1 MIDILRELK
10 LLNRNL
16 RLDDDLEGFNVSPT
30 LRNEHTELLAL
41 ITVNKSRILDLL
53 IDSNALVA
61 EIEQTAKEDS
71 KTWKTIFNKFKKDYQ
86 PIPYI
91 QDAYDDLISW
101 LNAKQNITSAKEKI
115 EQLQNQPN
123 LSDKD
128 RVTIDFR
135 SATMQAYEQ
144 IAIIRRES
152 LVASLPL
159 HTELSGQ
166 INRYMSNY
174 GTKKEAITSK

>member
-1 MIDILRELK
+1 MREILNE
-10 LLNRNL
+10 LNRINCKL
-16 RLDDDLEGFNVSPT
+16 VLVQPDKKTFLVKPKTNNDVL
-30 LRNEHTELLAL
+30 
-41 ITVNKSRILDLL
+41 NKKISLNASKMLQLL
-53 IDSNALVA
+53 IDSDSLVTA
-61 EIEQTAKEDS
+61 IEKTANEDS
-71 KTWKTIFNKFKKDYQ
+71 KKWRTIFNKFRKDYQ

-91 QDAYDDLISW
+91 QDAYDDLVSW